1 MRIIRKHTGLVQG
14 QGGAEGPEV
23 YRQHCYHRKIST
35 GQSEPDGDYW
45 WICFWR
51 SGSVRVIV
59 NQYKVV
65 IGKISS
71 FLDLRSD
78 EIFSLAVAVATA
90 DFIE

>member
-45 WICFWR
+45 WIFF
-51 SGSVRVIV
+51 GG
-59 NQYKVV
+59 VV
-65 IGKISS
+65 VV
-71 FLDLRSD
+71 
-78 EIFSLAVAVATA
+78 E
-90 DFIE
+90 